1 MSHSSPKSLHY
12 TFIVNIIL
20 KSCDIQRGYS
30 GSVTYTLSDK
40 PVHLGKSEIMI
51 DFEYASVLNL
61 LFACSPN

>member
-30 GSVTYTLSDK
+30 GNLTYKLSDN
-40 PVHLGKSEIMI
+40 PVHLEKSETMI
-51 DFEYASVLNL
+51 AFEYASVLNL